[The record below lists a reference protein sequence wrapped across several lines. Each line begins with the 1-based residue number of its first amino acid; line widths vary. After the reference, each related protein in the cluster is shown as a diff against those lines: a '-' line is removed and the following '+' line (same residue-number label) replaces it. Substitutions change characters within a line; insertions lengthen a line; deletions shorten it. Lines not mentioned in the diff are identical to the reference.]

1 MIEAGGGAERVF
13 DEVYELTINISEQE
27 DLIEKELQEQTEGTR
42 IALDMMKD
50 IKEVANGIKDGSAEM
65 LSGNKAIAKEMKLLD
80 GLTRTINSNMNDMN
94 DGATEIAK
102 NIIEANDLS
111 RKNKASIKEIV
122 DMIGNFNV

>member
-1 MIEAGGGAERVF
+1 MLWIF
-13 DEVYELTINISEQE
+13 
-27 DLIEKELQEQTEGTR
+27 
-42 IALDMMKD
+42 
-50 IKEVANGIKDGSAEM
+50 KEVANGIKDGSAEM

>member
-1 MIEAGGGAERVF
+1 
-13 DEVYELTINISEQE
+13 
-27 DLIEKELQEQTEGTR
+27 
-42 IALDMMKD
+42 
-50 IKEVANGIKDGSAEM
+50 
-65 LSGNKAIAKEMKLLD
+65 
-80 GLTRTINSNMNDMN
+80 MN